1 MSRDCFSY
9 WDGRL
14 GPDADSNITPRSRA
28 EATPDWYTQMV
39 DELETERQAHLYT
52 KEILTDLIAEL
63 RASHTRA
70 RCPDECGRLYDI
82 CECSEGWDTGWDACM
97 SMAATY
103 QAEARLKEVQGD

>member
-63 RASHTRA
+63 VGDDGDGH
-70 RCPDECGRLYDI
+70 EL
-82 CECSEGWDTGWDACM
+82 TGAVEDGCQVC
-97 SMAATY
+97 AAIDR
-103 QAEARLKEVQGD
+103 AEARLREVSGE

>member
-63 RASHTRA
+63 RDVFGT
-70 RCPDECGRLYDI
+70 D
-82 CECSEGWDTGWDACM
+82 
-97 SMAATY
+97 
-103 QAEARLKEVQGD
+103 AEAYGERIGTFPIGSHGDEVRQYIDRAEVRLREVSDE